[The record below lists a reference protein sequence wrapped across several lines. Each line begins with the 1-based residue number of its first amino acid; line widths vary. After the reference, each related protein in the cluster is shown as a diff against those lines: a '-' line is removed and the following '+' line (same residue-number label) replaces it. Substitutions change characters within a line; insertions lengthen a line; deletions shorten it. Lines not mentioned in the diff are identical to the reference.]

1 MNRFASPST
10 IAHFQSG
17 WLTEVFRGKVELP
30 SKAEMLVHYFLT
42 RIFFGNGWS
51 QLEFLSLLQADT
63 AREMKRKVEEAGLA
77 PRHFHRLER
86 YQVI

>member
-17 WLTEVFRGKVELP
+17 WLTEVFREKVELP
-30 SKAEMLVHYFLT
+30 SKAEMLVQKKEKKEKNVGNCG
-42 RIFFGNGWS
+42 FF
-51 QLEFLSLLQADT
+51 SLLQADT

>member
-30 SKAEMLVHYFLT
+30 SKAEMLVHYFFNKK
-42 RIFFGNGWS
+42 IFW
-51 QLEFLSLLQADT
+51 
-63 AREMKRKVEEAGLA
+63 KRVVTVGISFCFAGRHSEGDEA
-77 PRHFHRLER
+77 
-86 YQVI
+86 

>member
-30 SKAEMLVHYFLT
+30 SKAEMLVQYFLT
-42 RIFFGNGWS
+42 RKKMLG
-51 QLEFLSLLQADT
+51 
-63 AREMKRKVEEAGLA
+63 
-77 PRHFHRLER
+77 
-86 YQVI
+86 

>member
-30 SKAEMLVHYFLT
+30 SKAEMLV
-42 RIFFGNGWS
+42 
-51 QLEFLSLLQADT
+51 QKKKKKKKKMLETVGFSLLQADT